1 MTRAAP
7 VWLIPAVTR
16 AESVVSV
23 FVSPRFL
30 GTVAL
35 AVWIVALL
43 LGHDV
48 RQHRLQER
56 LPTVVSFEAGPP
68 ENVRRQ
74 ITCTDW
80 YRATSGS
87 IPTILTMSTP

>member
-1 MTRAAP
+1 MIGTNHTYVFPP

-35 AVWIVALL
+35 DRYV
-43 LGHDV
+43 
-48 RQHRLQER
+48 
-56 LPTVVSFEAGPP
+56 
-68 ENVRRQ
+68 
-74 ITCTDW
+74 
-80 YRATSGS
+80 
-87 IPTILTMSTP
+87 